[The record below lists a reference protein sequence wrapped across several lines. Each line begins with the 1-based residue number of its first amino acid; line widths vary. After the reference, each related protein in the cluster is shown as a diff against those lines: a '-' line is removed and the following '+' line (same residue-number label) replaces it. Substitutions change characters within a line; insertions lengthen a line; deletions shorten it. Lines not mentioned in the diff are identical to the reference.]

1 MGLLSDLELPK
12 RKWPC
17 AVRSVSNSLEAEDKE
32 ILLAAVM
39 NPEWQYSSLERA
51 LAEKGVTLSQNT
63 IKRHR
68 LKGCSC
74 WKI

>member
-1 MGLLSDLELPK
+1 MSLLSDLQLPK
-12 RKWPC
+12 RQWPC
-17 AVRSVSNSLEAEDKE
+17 AVRTVADTLEPADQD

-39 NPEWQYSSLERA
+39 NPEWQYLSLERA
-51 LAEKGVTLSQNT
+51 LAQKGVTLSQNT

>member
-1 MGLLSDLELPK
+1 MLEGLKPPTK
-12 RKWPC
+12 IWPC
-17 AVRSVSNSLEAEDKE
+17 AVRTLLESLEKKDAD
-32 ILLAAVM
+32 ILTEAVM
-39 NPEWQYSSLERA
+39 NPEWSYMGLETA
-51 LAEKGVTLSQNT
+51 LSDRGVKLGAAN

>member
-1 MGLLSDLELPK
+1 MLEDLTPPTK
-12 RKWPC
+12 IWPC
-17 AVRSVSNSLEAEDKE
+17 AVRTLKESLSDKDYN
-32 ILLAAVM
+32 ILLNAVM
-39 NPEWQYSSLERA
+39 NPEWTYAALENA
-51 LAEKGVTLSQNT
+51 LLAKGIKLSANT